1 LRSKVKISRR
11 SLRYATYR
19 LMIMHPQTK
28 YNWSIWKDKKVMV
41 QTSFAEKRRR
51 SRRSGRRN
59 GRKIR
64 VKQYVSLRSKGRHNK
79 IGKIYICV

>member
-41 QTSFAEKRRR
+41 QTSFAEKKQKKQKK
-51 SRRSGRRN
+51 
-59 GRKIR
+59 RKKKR
-64 VKQYVSLRSKGRHNK
+64 QKNQSKT
-79 IGKIYICV
+79 ICLPSFEGET